1 MARGPKPGIPRTP
14 GSGRRKGTP
23 NKASLKVEE
32 KAALL
37 GIDPTTV
44 LLFFAAGR
52 WQELG
57 CASADEVTMDHRL
70 KASSELMKYIAP
82 TLKSIEHSG
91 VDGGPIETEV
101 VYDTAWRDTPD
112 SDKEDASA
120 IPPDAGTTPS
130 PSK

>member
-1 MARGPKPGIPRTP
+1 MGFQKGQPKVP
-14 GSGRRKGTP
+14 GSGKKKGRR
-23 NKASLKVEE
+23 NKTNLAVKE
-32 KAALL
+32 KAELL
-37 GIDPTTV
+37 GIDPTAV

-57 CASADEVTMDHRL
+57 CASAEEITMDHRL

-112 SDKEDASA
+112 SDKEDAPTL
-120 IPPDAGTTPS
+120 PPDTGTAS
-130 PSK
+130 GPSK